1 MQVYDS
7 LLYVTA
13 MVLVCLYVYLGVLS
27 RSTAI
32 RLGSPA
38 IVAGLVLAY
47 SLSPLHSGG

>member
-1 MQVYDS
+1 MEVYDS

-13 MVLVCLYVYLGVLS
+13 MVLVCLYVYLGSLS
-27 RSTAI
+27 RSAAI
-32 RLGSPA
+32 RLASPA